1 MRGAHDHPQA
11 VRTSSIPGASRFR
24 PRLRSERPAS
34 ATHASFRLTD
44 CGVDGQLPAR
54 TDVRLGSM
62 MLDDHVH
69 RLASWPAVLKLDGAA
84 ASRPSNLCGGVSEF
98 APAEEEERQ
107 RGAVERL
114 ALFTDAVVAIVITLM
129 VLEVKPPHIRAEG
142 ELLPALRGLWHE
154 YLAVAISFL
163 VIGLFWTRHHALF
176 QWVKRHDARL

>member
-1 MRGAHDHPQA
+1 MFIVLHLGQPCSSLMERLPVVQA
-11 VRTSSIPGASRFR
+11 IFVG
-24 PRLRSERPAS
+24 E
-34 ATHASFRLTD
+34 
-44 CGVDGQLPAR
+44 QL
-54 TDVRLGSM
+54 M
-62 MLDDHVH
+62 
-69 RLASWPAVLKLDGAA
+69 
-84 ASRPSNLCGGVSEF
+84 VSEF